1 MVVMMVDN
9 NGDDGGWDN
18 EYIDDNDGDD
28 DGW

>member
-9 NGDDGGWDN
+9 NGDDGGWEN

-28 DGW
+28 DG